1 MNTKMN
7 PKGQCLNS
15 GAVVTINRLRIENH
29 FAQPMVPEKGS
40 TVARRSS
47 STAYEIVFHHT

>member
-47 STAYEIVFHHT
+47 STVHEIVFHYT